1 MTDVQYGDVSVRL
14 DGNVALVEIHRP
26 PHNYFDAKLIQDL
39 AEAFEAMDS
48 DHNCRAI
55 VLASE
60 GKSFCAGANFNAA
73 RAKSGGK
80 EQTPPQSTQDATA
93 GGADD
98 EVASTTSRLYQ
109 NAVRLFACAKPAV
122 AAIQGAA
129 IGGGFGLALVADFR
143 VVSPDARFG
152 ANFVKL
158 GIHPGFGLTYTLPR
172 IIGIQRASLMFYT
185 GRRITGE
192 EAVEWG
198 LGDVLAAPDRLREEA
213 MKLATEIAEC
223 APLAVQSTR
232 ATMRRGLAD
241 AVRAQT
247 DHEHAE
253 QSLLFQTEDHRE
265 GIRAVSERRP
275 GRFNGR

>member
-1 MTDVQYGDVSVRL
+1 MTDVQYGDVSVRS
-14 DGNVALVEIHRP
+14 DGHVALIEIHRP
-26 PHNYFDAKLIQDL
+26 PHNYFDAQLIQDL
-39 AEAFEAMDS
+39 ADAFEAMDR
-48 DHNCRAI
+48 DHDCRAI

-60 GKSFCAGANFNAA
+60 GRSFCAGANFGASAA
-73 RAKSGGK
+73 RA
-80 EQTPPQSTQDATA
+80 E
-93 GGADD
+93 D
-98 EVASTTSRLYQ
+98 EVAATTSRLYQ
-109 NAVRLFACAKPAV
+109 NAVRLFACSKPVV

-192 EAVEWG
+192 EAVAWG

-253 QSLLFQTEDHRE
+253 QSMLFQTEDHRE
-265 GIRAVSERRP
+265 GVRAVKERRP

>member
-1 MTDVQYGDVSVRL
+1 MKNLGDTQLGDVSIQL
-14 DGNVALVEIHRP
+14 KGHIALIEIHRP
-26 PHNYFDAKLIQDL
+26 PHNYFDAQLIQDL
-39 AEAFEAMDS
+39 ADAFEAMDRAH
-48 DHNCRAI
+48 DCRAI
-55 VLASE
+55 VLVSE
-60 GKSFCAGANFNAA
+60 GRSFCAGANFHAA
-73 RAKSGGK
+73 RQG
-80 EQTPPQSTQDATA
+80 T
-93 GGADD
+93 DD
-98 EVASTTSRLYQ
+98 EVAATTSRLYQ
-109 NAVRLFACAKPAV
+109 NAVRLFGCAKPIV

-172 IIGIQRASLMFYT
+172 IIGIQRASLLFYT
-185 GRRITGE
+185 GRRLTGE
-192 EAVEWG
+192 DALAWG
-198 LGDVLAAPDRLREEA
+198 LGDVLVAPERLREEA
-213 MKLATEIAEC
+213 MKLANEIAEC

-232 ATMRRGLAD
+232 ATLRRGLAD

-253 QSLLFQTEDHRE
+253 QSLLFPTEDHKE
-265 GIRAVSERRP
+265 GVRAVSERRP

>member
-1 MTDVQYGDVSVRL
+1 MTDYQYGDVSVGQ
-14 DGNVALVEIHRP
+14 DGHVALIEIHRP
-26 PHNYFDAKLIQDL
+26 PHNHFDAQLIQEL
-39 AEAFEAMDS
+39 ADAFEAMDK
-48 DHNCRAI
+48 DAECRAI

-60 GKSFCAGANFNAA
+60 GKSFCAGADFHSTAA
-73 RAKSGGK
+73 GK
-80 EQTPPQSTQDATA
+80 
-93 GGADD
+93 GD
-98 EVASTTSRLYQ
+98 EVASTTSKLYQ
-109 NAVRLFACAKPAV
+109 NAVRLFACAKPIV

-143 VVSPDARFG
+143 VVSSDARFG

-172 IIGIQRASLMFYT
+172 IIGIQKATLLFYT

-192 EAVEWG
+192 EAVAWG
-198 LGDVLAAPDRLREEA
+198 LGDVLAEPDRLREEA
-213 MKLATEIAEC
+213 VKLASEIAEN

-232 ATMRRGLAD
+232 ATLRRGLAD

-265 GIRAVSERRP
+265 GVQAVKERRP
-275 GRFNGR
+275 GQFKAR